1 MEVIITKGDKSVM
14 VKDEIIYSR
23 EVEQMARRLFDDL
36 SLGLPLWG
44 MAEEIKA
51 EKHAKEN
58 TK

>member
-1 MEVIITKGDKSVM
+1 MEVTITNGDKSVM

-51 EKHAKEN
+51 EKEN